1 MHNSKPTKTP
11 CCLATSLTPTTGY
24 LLTDP
29 TTYRS
34 MVGALQY
41 LTFTRLDLAFSVH
54 QLCQF
59 MQSPITTHLEA
70 AKRVLHYVRGTLT
83 HGVHLSHGPLT
94 LSAFTMLIGKGIHL
108 IGNLLLVSLCFWGLI
123 LSHGPLRSKPQ
134 FLGPPLKLSIV
145 MATIA
150 AELSWLITL
159 FHELHLV
166 LHHIPSLW
174 CDNVSA
180 IALAFSLVFHARAK
194 HVKVGY
200 HFIQEKVLHYDLC
213 VQFVSSKDNLAD
225 VFTKPLAT
233 PLFLQ
238 FKDKLMAFSSTIRLR
253 GVVEDD
259 QVNDTI
265 KR

>member
-1 MHNSKPTKTP
+1 MFTSQLLHLGFVASLANTSLFVYHSGPTILYLFLYVDDIIITSNVHAQISNLVHAIISTFELKELGPLNYFLGIQITPTKFGLTLSQSKCAFNILHRFNMHNSKPTKTP

-59 MQSPITTHLEA
+59 MQSPTTTHLEA
-70 AKRVLHYVRGTLT
+70 AKRVLRYVRDTLT
-83 HGVHLSHGPLT
+83 HGVHLYHGPLT

-145 MATIA
+145 N
-150 AELSWLITL
+150 W
-159 FHELHLV
+159 
-166 LHHIPSLW
+166 
-174 CDNVSA
+174 
-180 IALAFSLVFHARAK
+180 
-194 HVKVGY
+194 
-200 HFIQEKVLHYDLC
+200 
-213 VQFVSSKDNLAD
+213 
-225 VFTKPLAT
+225 PL
-233 PLFLQ
+233 
-238 FKDKLMAFSSTIRLR
+238 
-253 GVVEDD
+253 
-259 QVNDTI
+259 
-265 KR
+265 